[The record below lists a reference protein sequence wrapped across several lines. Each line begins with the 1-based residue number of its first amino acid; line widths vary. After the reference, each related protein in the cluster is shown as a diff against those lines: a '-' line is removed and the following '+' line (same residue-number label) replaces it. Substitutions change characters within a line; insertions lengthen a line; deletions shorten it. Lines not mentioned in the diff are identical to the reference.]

1 MAKLS
6 TGVLRTIVETEV
18 LTAPEA
24 AEYLGMT
31 RQNISK
37 QVGLGHIPCIR
48 GKLFLRGDL
57 DEYNATV
64 KKRGPRRGGV
74 KHETASQK

>member
-1 MAKLS
+1 
-6 TGVLRTIVETEV
+6 LRTIVETEV
-18 LTAPEA
+18 LTIPEA

-31 RQNISK
+31 RQNISQQAK
-37 QVGLGHIPCIR
+37 LGRIPVIR
-48 GKLFLRGDL
+48 GKLILRADL

-74 KHETASQK
+74 KHETASHT